1 MADDVT
7 LNSMS
12 GGSVVATD
20 DSGTGHVQLV
30 KLAYS
35 ADGSR
40 THVDADTDGLKVKLS
55 NATVTVAL
63 SGGSLPAGSNVIGA
77 VTQSGT
83 WNIGSI
89 TTLPSLPAGSNV
101 IGGVTQS
108 GTWNVGIT
116 GTPTV
121 TVGNASIPV
130 TDDGGSLTVDGT
142 VAATQSGT
150 WNVGTVTPGTD
161 ATNLGKAEDAAHSA
175 SDVGVM
181 ALAVRNDSA
190 ATTLV
195 SANGDYSAVSVDN
208 RGRLYVNVNGTVP
221 VSIPDPTVR
230 PRPSADQTV
239 LIYRRIST
247 SGTNSAL
254 VTSNTGSG
262 IRVHGYYI
270 SNTNT
275 STRFVK
281 LYDGFSAPTV
291 GTSTPVMTLAIP
303 GSGAA
308 NVGFTY
314 GPTFLNGLGIGITTG
329 SADSDTGSVA
339 ASEVI
344 VHLFYEVL

>member
-108 GTWNVGIT
+108 GGWTVTANAGT
-116 GTPTV
+116 GTLAVIERGATIASTSASVTTTSGQIVASSSTRRTV
-121 TVGNASIPV
+121 V
-130 TDDGGSLTVDGT
+130 L
-142 VAATQSGT
+142 
-150 WNVGTVTPGTD
+150 
-161 ATNLGKAEDAAHSA
+161 TNLGSDYVWIGASGVTDNQGIRLAPGQALTIDRSPTAAVHAKAA
-175 SDVGVM
+175 S
-181 ALAVRNDSA
+181 
-190 ATTLV
+190 
-195 SANGDYSAVSVDN
+195 
-208 RGRLYVNVNGTVP
+208 GT
-221 VSIPDPTVR
+221 
-230 PRPSADQTV
+230 QTV
-239 LIYRRIST
+239 
-247 SGTNSAL
+247 
-254 VTSNTGSG
+254 
-262 IRVHGYYI
+262 
-270 SNTNT
+270 
-275 STRFVK
+275 
-281 LYDGFSAPTV
+281 
-291 GTSTPVMTLAIP
+291 AI
-303 GSGAA
+303 
-308 NVGFTY
+308 FTE
-314 GPTFLNGLGIGITTG
+314 
-329 SADSDTGSVA
+329 SD
-339 ASEVI
+339 
-344 VHLFYEVL
+344 

>member
-20 DSGTGHVQLV
+20 DSGTGHVQIV

-40 THVDADTDGLKVKLS
+40 THVDADTDGLKVKVS

-63 SGGSLPAGSNVIGA
+63 SGGSLPTGSNVIGA

-89 TTLPSLPAGSNV
+89 TTLPSLPTGSNV

-130 TDDGGSLTVDGT
+130 TDNGGSLTVDGS

-181 ALAVRNDSA
+181 ALAVRNDNA

-195 SANGDYSAVSVDN
+195 SADADYSSFSVDS
-208 RGRLYVNVNGTVP
+208 RGAVFVKSPYR
-221 VSIPDPTVR
+221 PT
-230 PRPSADQTV
+230 PYK
-239 LIYRRIST
+239 L
-247 SGTNSAL
+247 NSAASTNA
-254 VTSNTGSG
+254 TSVSATANTLLY
-262 IRVHGYYI
+262 GYYI
-270 SNTNT
+270 SNTN
-275 STRFVK
+275 SSVRYVK
-281 LYDGFSAPTV
+281 FYNKASAPTV
-291 GTSTPVMTLAIP
+291 GTDTPVLVLAIP

-308 NVGFTY
+308 NVSF
-314 GPTFLNGLGIGITTG
+314 PAGINFTTG
-329 SADSDTGSVA
+329 LAFATTTGAADSDTAAVA
-339 ASEVI
+339 ANEVI
-344 VHLFYEVL
+344 VNLVYATY

>member
-108 GTWNVGIT
+108 GGWTVTANAGT
-116 GTPTV
+116 GTLAVIERGATIASTSASV
-121 TVGNASIPV
+121 TTTSGQIVAS
-130 TDDGGSLTVDGT
+130 S
-142 VAATQSGT
+142 ATRRT
-150 WNVGTVTPGTD
+150 IVL
-161 ATNLGKAEDAAHSA
+161 TNLGTDYVWIGASGVTDNQGIRLAPGQALTIDRSPTAAVHAKAA
-175 SDVGVM
+175 S
-181 ALAVRNDSA
+181 
-190 ATTLV
+190 
-195 SANGDYSAVSVDN
+195 
-208 RGRLYVNVNGTVP
+208 GT
-221 VSIPDPTVR
+221 
-230 PRPSADQTV
+230 QTV
-239 LIYRRIST
+239 
-247 SGTNSAL
+247 
-254 VTSNTGSG
+254 
-262 IRVHGYYI
+262 
-270 SNTNT
+270 
-275 STRFVK
+275 
-281 LYDGFSAPTV
+281 
-291 GTSTPVMTLAIP
+291 AI
-303 GSGAA
+303 
-308 NVGFTY
+308 FTE
-314 GPTFLNGLGIGITTG
+314 
-329 SADSDTGSVA
+329 SD
-339 ASEVI
+339 
-344 VHLFYEVL
+344 

>member
-108 GTWNVGIT
+108 GGWTVTANAGT
-116 GTPTV
+116 GTMAVIERGATIASTSASV
-121 TVGNASIPV
+121 TTTSGQIVAS
-130 TDDGGSLTVDGT
+130 S
-142 VAATQSGT
+142 ATRRT
-150 WNVGTVTPGTD
+150 IVL
-161 ATNLGKAEDAAHSA
+161 TNLGSDYVWVGASGVTDNQGIRLAPGQALTIDRSPTAAVHAKAA
-175 SDVGVM
+175 S
-181 ALAVRNDSA
+181 
-190 ATTLV
+190 
-195 SANGDYSAVSVDN
+195 
-208 RGRLYVNVNGTVP
+208 GT
-221 VSIPDPTVR
+221 
-230 PRPSADQTV
+230 QTV
-239 LIYRRIST
+239 
-247 SGTNSAL
+247 
-254 VTSNTGSG
+254 
-262 IRVHGYYI
+262 
-270 SNTNT
+270 
-275 STRFVK
+275 
-281 LYDGFSAPTV
+281 
-291 GTSTPVMTLAIP
+291 AI
-303 GSGAA
+303 
-308 NVGFTY
+308 FTE
-314 GPTFLNGLGIGITTG
+314 
-329 SADSDTGSVA
+329 SD
-339 ASEVI
+339 
-344 VHLFYEVL
+344 